1 MAIPGLVPAL
11 VGAGADIL
19 GGLLGNAFSSAAEV
33 DAFSNQASLMQRQF
47 ELNREMMNY
56 RHQWEQ
62 WDLKQAGLNPILTAL
77 NGAPSMATTGLA
89 QMQQRKTPDFD
100 FGKAASAFANSAL
113 AQKQLKIAEFQADT
127 DRMKA
132 EADYI
137 RAHVEESKSPS
148 AIWQAETQAKL
159 NEFNIE
165 NGRNMYQLQ
174 KAMNEAQVSKINQD
188 IINAAILTAAQAE
201 MYHKTGDAALMQAS
215 ASQSMAGAAWAQ
227 AEIAQKVGMSEVELK
242 NQLAGKA
249 GQETLE
255 AFERTKKAAE
265 EAKSIEWNRKVSETD
280 HPTAYYGEGTFG
292 GIIKRAG
299 EYLKSLSPL
308 NDYR

>member
-1 MAIPGLVPAL
+1 MSFLGSALPAVIGA
-11 VGAGADIL
+11 VGDIAG
-19 GGLLGNAFSSAAEV
+19 GFLGNMFSSAAEG
-33 DAFSNQASLMQRQF
+33 DAFSDNVALMRFQN
-47 ELNREMMNY
+47 ELNQENY
-56 RHQWEQ
+56 KHRHQWEVE
-62 WDLKQAGLNPILTAL
+62 DLRAAGLNPILSA
-77 NGAPSMATTGLA
+77 NSGANVSAAGLPT
-89 QMQQRKTPDFD
+89 MSQRKTPDFD
-100 FGKAASAFANSAL
+100 ISKAMNAVANSAL
-113 AQKQLKIAEFQADT
+113 AQKQYKLAEFQADT

-132 EADYI
+132 EADYL
-137 RAHVEESKSPS
+137 RAYVEQSKSPS

-188 IINAAILTAAQAE
+188 IINAAVLTAAQAE
-201 MYHKTGDAALMQAS
+201 MYQKTGDAALMQAS

-227 AEIAQKVGMSEVELK
+227 AQIAEKVGMSEVELK
-242 NQLAGKA
+242 NVLAGKA

-255 AFERTKKAAE
+255 AFERTKKTAE
-265 EAKSIEWNRKVSETD
+265 ETKNIEWNRKVSETD

>member
-1 MAIPGLVPAL
+1 MSFLGSALPAVIGA
-11 VGAGADIL
+11 VGDIAG
-19 GGLLGNAFSSAAEV
+19 GFLGNMFSSAAEG
-33 DAFSNQASLMQRQF
+33 DAFSNQASLMTWQNARNVENYQ
-47 ELNREMMNY
+47 NR
-56 RHQWEQ
+56 HFWEVE
-62 WDLKQAGLNPILTAL
+62 DLKRAGLNPILSA
-77 NGAPSMATTGLA
+77 NSGAAVPSAAAG
-89 QMQQRKTPDFD
+89 QMQQRKTPEFD
-100 FGKAASAFANSAL
+100 ITKAMNAVANSAL
-113 AQKQLKIAEFQADT
+113 AQKQVKLAEFNADT

-242 NQLAGKA
+242 NVLAGKA

-255 AFERTKKAAE
+255 AFERTKKTAE